1 MHPAYSVIFFT
12 TASGAG
18 YGMLALMAILGA
30 AGVLPA
36 DRWFGFVGL
45 GVALGLITGGLL
57 SSTFHLGHPER
68 AWRAVTQ
75 WRSSWLAREG
85 VMAILTYIPAGLFAI
100 GWVFLEATTGFW
112 GVMGVLA
119 AIGAFLTIVCTS
131 MIYRSLKTIHQWHN
145 DWTIA
150 GYVALGF
157 ASGAV
162 ALSFVAHL
170 FGVAGPVVKA
180 LPLVLLPLA
189 WAIKAGYW
197 SFIDRTRSL
206 STANTATGLHGG
218 EVRVVDWPHTQ
229 ENYLQKEMG
238 FQVARKHAVK
248 LRGIAHM
255 LAFAAPFI
263 LAVVSMA
270 LPNPLAGIAAFA
282 GLASMAAGLLAERWL
297 FFAEA
302 KHTVT
307 LFYGAQAA

>member
-18 YGMLALMAILGA
+18 YGMLALMAILGT

-45 GVALGLITGGLL
+45 ALALGLITAGLL
-57 SSTFHLGHPER
+57 SSTFHLGRPER
-68 AWRAVTQ
+68 AWRAVSQ

-85 VMAILTYIPAGLFAI
+85 VVAILTYIPAGLFGI
-100 GWVFLEATTGFW
+100 GWVFLEQTSGFW

-131 MIYRSLKTIHQWHN
+131 MIYRSLKPIHQWHN

-180 LPLVLLPLA
+180 LPVVLVPVA
-189 WAIKAGYW
+189 WVIKTGYW
-197 SFIDRTRSL
+197 AFIDRTRSL
-206 STANTATGLHGG
+206 STPNTATGLRGG
-218 EVRVVDWPHTQ
+218 AVRSVDWPHTQ

-238 FQVARKHAVK
+238 FQVARKHAAK
-248 LRGIAHM
+248 LRTIAHG
-255 LAFAAPFI
+255 LTFAVPLVF
-263 LAVVSMA
+263 AVLTLVV
-270 LPNPLAGIAAFA
+270 PNPLAGIAAFVA
-282 GLASMAAGLLAERWL
+282 LASMAGGLLAERWL

-307 LFYGAQAA
+307 LFYGAAAA

>member
-18 YGMLALMAILGA
+18 YGMLALMAILGVS
-30 AGVLPA
+30 GVLPA
-36 DRWFGFVGL
+36 DRWLGFVGL
-45 GVALGLITGGLL
+45 ALALGLITGGLL
-57 SSTFHLGHPER
+57 SSTFHLGRPER
-68 AWRAVTQ
+68 AWRAVSQ

-85 VMAILTYIPAGLFAI
+85 VMAILTYIPAGLFGI
-100 GWVFLEATTGFW
+100 GWVFLGQTTGFW

-119 AIGAFLTIVCTS
+119 AVGAFLTIVCTS

-150 GYVALGF
+150 VYVALGV

-162 ALSFVAHL
+162 VLSFVAHL
-170 FGVAGPVVKA
+170 FGVAETVVKA
-180 LPLVLLPLA
+180 LPVVLLPIA
-189 WAIKAGYW
+189 WVIKAGYW
-197 SFIDRTRSL
+197 AFIDRTRSL
-206 STANTATGLHGG
+206 STSNTATGLRGSP
-218 EVRVVDWPHTQ
+218 VRSVDWPHTQ

-238 FQVARKHAVK
+238 FQVARKHALK
-248 LRGIAHM
+248 LRALAH
-255 LAFAAPFI
+255 LLIFAVPLG
-263 LAVVSMA
+263 LAVLTLVV
-270 LPNPLAGIAAFA
+270 PNPLAGLAAFVA
-282 GLASMAAGLLAERWL
+282 VTAMAAGLLAERWL